1 MLLCYVFV
9 ICLKCF
15 MGLRDRE
22 APFVLSQDVSVR
34 G

>member
-1 MLLCYVFV
+1 MLLCYV
-9 ICLKCF
+9 LYGLECF
-15 MGLRDRE
+15 TGLRDRE